1 MKIKILHKEGLV
13 LPKNAHESDT
23 GYDLVAASDPKI
35 VGVAGTVGYKSID
48 YIEYNTEVQIAP
60 ESVDK
65 KKYGTC
71 HETGRSILVGH
82 ERISGYTLV
91 FPRSSLSKYNLSLAN
106 SVAIIDNSYRGNILL
121 RFKYLWQP
129 EDLDLTGLDRKGGVA
144 GYVNLSKIYKKGD
157 KIAQLVP
164 AWKEDIQWEEV
175 QSLDETARQSG
186 GFGSTS

>member
-35 VGVAGTVGYKSID
+35 VGTTKLVGYNSID
-48 YIEYNTEVQIAP
+48 YIEYNTEVQISP
-60 ESVDK
+60 DK
-65 KKYGTC
+65 V
-71 HETGRSILVGH
+71 VG
-82 ERISGYTLV
+82 EFLGVKVNKLGYTLV

-129 EDLDLTGLDRKGGVA
+129 EDFSIEEQYKMVGFI
-144 GYVNLSKIYKKGD
+144 NLNKIYKKGD

-164 AWKEDIQWEEV
+164 AWKEDILWEEV